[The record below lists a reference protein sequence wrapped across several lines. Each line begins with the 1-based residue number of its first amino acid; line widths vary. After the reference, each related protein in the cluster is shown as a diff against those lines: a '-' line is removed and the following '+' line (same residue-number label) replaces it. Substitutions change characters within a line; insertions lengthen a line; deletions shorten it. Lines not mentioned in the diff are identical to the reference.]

1 LSAQKPAYQRKTHR
15 LRCYCGAGY
24 FMFRVHIWRCGPL
37 VLVLVPGP
45 RTRPR
50 GDGAGAGAAL
60 ELREREKKKKG
71 GGRPQRGLGVCFS
84 TAERCPPLL
93 LAYRLYKKIFGFRI
107 RYFPFLFLFDISI
120 SHFPWSMKYD
130 IFAALGEKSELA
142 CVFFL
147 FF

>member
-1 LSAQKPAYQRKTHR
+1 
-15 LRCYCGAGY
+15 
-24 FMFRVHIWRCGPL
+24 MFRVHIWRCGPLVL

-60 ELREREKKKKG
+60 ELRERKKKKG

-107 RYFPFLFLFDISI
+107 RYSVFSISI
-120 SHFPWSMKYD
+120 S
-130 IFAALGEKSELA
+130 I
-142 CVFFL
+142 
-147 FF
+147 